1 MQFEE
6 NENFEIVLP
15 RKKKSNTKNTK
26 QLNLDEVRPVRK
38 SSSFHDDEGIG
49 SASPTYESD
58 DHPHQTGFFQD
69 LNFIEKIIIL
79 GQVSQPKKKSKPS
92 KKKQSKKNGKKK
104 VSSSKAASNSSKQK
118 QSQSTEEKAQSEA
131 NNNNNE
137 NFAAAR

>member
-69 LNFIEKIIIL
+69 LNSIEKIIIL
-79 GQVSQPKKKSKPS
+79 GQVSQPKKY
-92 KKKQSKKNGKKK
+92 
-104 VSSSKAASNSSKQK
+104 VFR
-118 QSQSTEEKAQSEA
+118 TH
-131 NNNNNE
+131 
-137 NFAAAR
+137 FLR

>member
-58 DHPHQTGFFQD
+58 DHPHQTGTF
-69 LNFIEKIIIL
+69 LK
-79 GQVSQPKKKSKPS
+79 G
-92 KKKQSKKNGKKK
+92 G
-104 VSSSKAASNSSKQK
+104 
-118 QSQSTEEKAQSEA
+118 
-131 NNNNNE
+131 
-137 NFAAAR
+137 

>member
-58 DHPHQTGFFQD
+58 DHHLQTGTFF
-69 LNFIEKIIIL
+69 
-79 GQVSQPKKKSKPS
+79 G
-92 KKKQSKKNGKKK
+92 
-104 VSSSKAASNSSKQK
+104 VSSRKWG
-118 QSQSTEEKAQSEA
+118 
-131 NNNNNE
+131 
-137 NFAAAR
+137 F